1 MKNREYIEY
10 TYKHRKI
17 VIYLAN
23 KYVKE
28 NKEET
33 MNQIEFHDLDKLYMY
48 LFYNK
53 KDVSNVHR
61 QLSSHHDNSIE
72 KTDADYV
79 EMVLDWESA
88 RYTKPDKPLNAYDT
102 LYKYYPEMKEKILPI
117 LKKFKIDKSGLPME
131 EDVLEYA
138 KSLSNTS
145 IDDIKE
151 ELKKQIRKLMTE
163 VKGEFSKDNFIKD
176 TYFQVRRLGDKEI
189 FYGIHN
195 WWKGLCDGEIN
206 FVDVVNGEGT
216 VYIARCK

>member
-1 MKNREYIEY
+1 
-10 TYKHRKI
+10 
-17 VIYLAN
+17 
-23 KYVKE
+23 
-28 NKEET
+28 

-151 ELKKQIRKLMTE
+151 ELKHYID
-163 VKGEFSKDNFIKD
+163 V
-176 TYFQVRRLGDKEI
+176 
-189 FYGIHN
+189 
-195 WWKGLCDGEIN
+195 LCM
-206 FVDVVNGEGT
+206 
-216 VYIARCK
+216 

>member
-117 LKKFKIDKSGLPME
+117 LKKFKKYRRIFPFYIELFKYKENSIIMIGLVYE
-131 EDVLEYA
+131 
-138 KSLSNTS
+138 KRSNKAP
-145 IDDIKE
+145 DYYIKLAQKR
-151 ELKKQIRKLMTE
+151 LKE
-163 VKGEFSKDNFIKD
+163 V
-176 TYFQVRRLGDKEI
+176 
-189 FYGIHN
+189 
-195 WWKGLCDGEIN
+195 
-206 FVDVVNGEGT
+206 
-216 VYIARCK
+216 

>member
-61 QLSSHHDNSIE
+61 QLSS
-72 KTDADYV
+72 
-79 EMVLDWESA
+79 
-88 RYTKPDKPLNAYDT
+88 
-102 LYKYYPEMKEKILPI
+102 
-117 LKKFKIDKSGLPME
+117 
-131 EDVLEYA
+131 
-138 KSLSNTS
+138 
-145 IDDIKE
+145 
-151 ELKKQIRKLMTE
+151 LM
-163 VKGEFSKDNFIKD
+163 II
-176 TYFQVRRLGDKEI
+176 Q
-189 FYGIHN
+189 
-195 WWKGLCDGEIN
+195 
-206 FVDVVNGEGT
+206 
-216 VYIARCK
+216 

>member
-28 NKEET
+28 NKEEI

-72 KTDADYV
+72 KNDADYV

-102 LYKYYPEMKEKILPI
+102 LYKYYPEMEEKILPI
-117 LKKFKIDKSGLPME
+117 LKKFKIDKSDLPME

-138 KSLSNTS
+138 KSLSNTN

-151 ELKKQIRKLMTE
+151 ELKHYID
-163 VKGEFSKDNFIKD
+163 V
-176 TYFQVRRLGDKEI
+176 
-189 FYGIHN
+189 
-195 WWKGLCDGEIN
+195 LCM
-206 FVDVVNGEGT
+206 
-216 VYIARCK
+216 

>member
-1 MKNREYIEY
+1 
-10 TYKHRKI
+10 
-17 VIYLAN
+17 
-23 KYVKE
+23 
-28 NKEET
+28 
-33 MNQIEFHDLDKLYMY
+33 MN

-151 ELKKQIRKLMTE
+151 ELKHYID
-163 VKGEFSKDNFIKD
+163 V
-176 TYFQVRRLGDKEI
+176 
-189 FYGIHN
+189 
-195 WWKGLCDGEIN
+195 LCM
-206 FVDVVNGEGT
+206 
-216 VYIARCK
+216 

>member
-102 LYKYYPEMKEKILPI
+102 LYKYYPEMEEKILPI

-138 KSLSNTS
+138 KSLSNTK

-151 ELKKQIRKLMTE
+151 ELKHYID
-163 VKGEFSKDNFIKD
+163 V
-176 TYFQVRRLGDKEI
+176 
-189 FYGIHN
+189 
-195 WWKGLCDGEIN
+195 LCM
-206 FVDVVNGEGT
+206 
-216 VYIARCK
+216 

>member
-1 MKNREYIEY
+1 
-10 TYKHRKI
+10 
-17 VIYLAN
+17 
-23 KYVKE
+23 
-28 NKEET
+28 
-33 MNQIEFHDLDKLYMY
+33 MNQIEFHDLDNLYMY

-151 ELKKQIRKLMTE
+151 ELKHYID
-163 VKGEFSKDNFIKD
+163 V
-176 TYFQVRRLGDKEI
+176 
-189 FYGIHN
+189 
-195 WWKGLCDGEIN
+195 LCM
-206 FVDVVNGEGT
+206 
-216 VYIARCK
+216 

>member
-131 EDVLEYA
+131 VDVLEYA

-151 ELKKQIRKLMTE
+151 ELKHYID
-163 VKGEFSKDNFIKD
+163 V
-176 TYFQVRRLGDKEI
+176 
-189 FYGIHN
+189 
-195 WWKGLCDGEIN
+195 LCM
-206 FVDVVNGEGT
+206 
-216 VYIARCK
+216 

>member
-151 ELKKQIRKLMTE
+151 ELKHYID
-163 VKGEFSKDNFIKD
+163 V
-176 TYFQVRRLGDKEI
+176 
-189 FYGIHN
+189 
-195 WWKGLCDGEIN
+195 LCM
-206 FVDVVNGEGT
+206 
-216 VYIARCK
+216 

>member
-28 NKEET
+28 NKEEI

-102 LYKYYPEMKEKILPI
+102 LYKYYPEMEEKILPI

-138 KSLSNTS
+138 KSLSNTN
-145 IDDIKE
+145 IEDIKE
-151 ELKKQIRKLMTE
+151 ELKHYID
-163 VKGEFSKDNFIKD
+163 V
-176 TYFQVRRLGDKEI
+176 
-189 FYGIHN
+189 
-195 WWKGLCDGEIN
+195 LCM
-206 FVDVVNGEGT
+206 
-216 VYIARCK
+216 

>member
-28 NKEET
+28 NKEEI

-117 LKKFKIDKSGLPME
+117 LKKFKIDKSDLPME

-138 KSLSNTS
+138 KSLSNTN

-151 ELKKQIRKLMTE
+151 ELKHYID
-163 VKGEFSKDNFIKD
+163 V
-176 TYFQVRRLGDKEI
+176 
-189 FYGIHN
+189 
-195 WWKGLCDGEIN
+195 LCM
-206 FVDVVNGEGT
+206 
-216 VYIARCK
+216 

>member
-145 IDDIKE
+145 SDEIKE
-151 ELKKQIRKLMTE
+151 ELKHYID
-163 VKGEFSKDNFIKD
+163 V
-176 TYFQVRRLGDKEI
+176 
-189 FYGIHN
+189 
-195 WWKGLCDGEIN
+195 LCM
-206 FVDVVNGEGT
+206 
-216 VYIARCK
+216 

>member
-28 NKEET
+28 NKEEI

-72 KTDADYV
+72 KTDVDYV

-102 LYKYYPEMKEKILPI
+102 LYKYYPEMEEKILPI

-138 KSLSNTS
+138 KSLSNTN

-151 ELKKQIRKLMTE
+151 ELKHYID
-163 VKGEFSKDNFIKD
+163 V
-176 TYFQVRRLGDKEI
+176 
-189 FYGIHN
+189 
-195 WWKGLCDGEIN
+195 LCM
-206 FVDVVNGEGT
+206 
-216 VYIARCK
+216 